1 MFHIKNL
8 NNISEKGLE
17 MLTSEYTITKD
28 APADGILLRSCT
40 MHGMALDDSVMV
52 IARAGAGVNNI
63 PIEEYAEQGII
74 VCNTPGAN
82 ANAVK
87 EMVILGLLLSSR
99 KVVQGINW
107 AKSIKDEE
115 DPMKL
120 IEKEKNRFAG
130 LELTGKKIGVIGL
143 GAIGVLVANTCRAL
157 RMEVYG
163 YDPFIS
169 VNSAWGLSYKV
180 KREQN
185 LDRIF
190 EECDYITL
198 HVPLIDQT
206 KSMIT
211 GERLQRAKKGMKLL
225 NFSRGGLVR
234 DEDIK
239 AALTSGNLSSYVTDF
254 PNKALLGMDDVIC
267 IPHLGASTAE
277 SEENCAVMAVNS
289 VREYLENGN
298 ILNSVNYP
306 ECCMGPCESRPRLS
320 ICNRNV
326 PNMVS
331 QITRI
336 LGESCVN
343 IAEMK
348 NQSKGN
354 YAYTLIDTDG
364 DVDEETLEKI
374 RSLKGILKLRVI
386 QPRPRVRC

>member
-1 MFHIKNL
+1 
-8 NNISEKGLE
+8 
-17 MLTSEYTITKD
+17 
-28 APADGILLRSCT
+28 
-40 MHGMALDDSVMV
+40 
-52 IARAGAGVNNI
+52 
-63 PIEEYAEQGII
+63 
-74 VCNTPGAN
+74 
-82 ANAVK
+82 
-87 EMVILGLLLSSR
+87 
-99 KVVQGINW
+99 
-107 AKSIKDEE
+107 
-115 DPMKL
+115 
-120 IEKEKNRFAG
+120 
-130 LELTGKKIGVIGL
+130 
-143 GAIGVLVANTCRAL
+143 
-157 RMEVYG
+157 
-163 YDPFIS
+163 
-169 VNSAWGLSYKV
+169 V

>member
-17 MLTSEYTITKD
+17 MLTSEYVITQD

-40 MHGMALDDSVMV
+40 MHGMVLDDSVKV

-211 GERLQRAKKGMKLL
+211 GERLMRAKKGMKLL

-234 DEDIK
+234 DEDIR
-239 AALTSGNLSSYVTDF
+239 AALESGNLSSYVTDF

-306 ECCMGPCESRPRLS
+306 ECGMGPCESRPRLS

-364 DVDEETLEKI
+364 DVDDKTLEKI
-374 RSLKGILKLRVI
+374 RNLHGILKLRVI
-386 QPRPRVRC
+386 QPRPRIRC

>member
-40 MHGMALDDSVMV
+40 MHGMALDDSVKV

-185 LDRIF
+185 LDRII

-211 GERLQRAKKGMKLL
+211 GERLMRAKKGMKLL

-239 AALTSGNLSSYVTDF
+239 AALESGNLSSYVTDF

-306 ECCMGPCESRPRLS
+306 ECGMGPCESRPRLS

-374 RSLKGILKLRVI
+374 RSLNGILKLRVI
-386 QPRPRVRC
+386 QPRPRIRC

>member
-40 MHGMALDDSVMV
+40 MHGMALDDSVKV

-185 LDRIF
+185 LDRII

-211 GERLQRAKKGMKLL
+211 GERLMRAKKGMKLL

-239 AALTSGNLSSYVTDF
+239 SALESGNLSSYVTDF

-306 ECCMGPCESRPRLS
+306 ECGMGPCESRPRLS

-374 RSLKGILKLRVI
+374 RSLNGILKLRVI
-386 QPRPRVRC
+386 QPRPRIRC